1 MANVEHPQSFR
12 KGESVKPTSKFG
24 ISTSGGPSA
33 PTPEPPPPKNVNP
46 LDRILAFGERSTAL
60 LLAIAVGGSTLIHSG
75 FALAAYMRDVTIF
88 PAEPSCRA
96 GETIQLQAYA
106 RTAWN
111 SKLMVTNS
119 AQWSVADSK
128 LASHAGGGFFRCS
141 AEGTTLVTT
150 SYLNRSATFTLKVE
164 PPIVMIEPP
173 PKEEPPPP
181 PPPPEPEPEPV
192 KPAAPVVE
200 KPAEA
205 APPPAAAKVG
215 SLLTAT
221 DDSKNDPDEGA
232 TKFLSDENGNE
243 YGSGTAAIGGTADQA
258 GPGAKKDGK
267 EGGTGTK
274 PGGTGTN
281 VAAVQT
287 GPAVDLSKAASLT
300 VDNPCKGFFPGDA
313 DDDLARVEVLV
324 TVKPDGTVGNVSV
337 LNENPKGQG
346 FGKAARTCMLSARF
360 NAALGKDGKPISATQ
375 QFNIRFTR

>member
-1 MANVEHPQSFR
+1 MANVEQPQSFR
-12 KGESVKPTSKFG
+12 NRESVKPTSKFG
-24 ISTSGGPSA
+24 ITNSGVPSD
-33 PTPEPPPPKNVNP
+33 PRPEPPPKHVNP
-46 LDRILAFGERSTAL
+46 LERIFAFGERSTAL
-60 LLAIAVGGSTLIHSG
+60 LLAVAVGGSTLIHSG

-88 PAEPSCRA
+88 PAEPTCRA

-119 AQWSVADSK
+119 AQWQVADSK
-128 LASHAGGGFFRCS
+128 LASHAGGGLFRCS
-141 AEGTTLVTT
+141 SEGQTVVTT
-150 SYLNRSATFTLKVE
+150 SYLNRSSTFTLKVE
-164 PPIVMIEPP
+164 PAIVMIEPP
-173 PKEEPPPP
+173 KEEPPP

-192 KPAAPVVE
+192 KQAAPV
-200 KPAEA
+200 EA
-205 APPPAAAKVG
+205 KAPEPAPPPAAAKVG
-215 SLLTAT
+215 SLLTAP

-232 TKFLSDENGNE
+232 VKFLSDENGKE
-243 YGSGTAAIGGTADQA
+243 YGSGTAALGGTADQA

-267 EGGTGTK
+267 DGGNGTK

-287 GPAVDLSKAASLT
+287 GPVVDLSKAASLT